1 MAYMLVQHNIPLSLA
16 DELTPL
22 FRDAFPDS
30 EIAKNFSSRRM
41 KTACVI
47 NGALAP
53 SYQQVLVEA
62 MKNGP
67 YSVTIDGSSDSGVE
81 KMNPLTVRIIN
92 ADSGM
97 VHTQFL
103 DMCLSL
109 STAEGIFSKMQ
120 AALEKYE
127 ISWMNCVG
135 IGVDNTSVN
144 MGCRNSIKTRIQGVN
159 AAIYVMGC
167 PCHIVHNIAG
177 KASSAF
183 EAVS

>member
-1 MAYMLVQHNIPLSLA
+1 
-16 DELTPL
+16 
-22 FRDAFPDS
+22 
-30 EIAKNFSSRRM
+30 
-41 KTACVI
+41 
-47 NGALAP
+47 
-53 SYQQVLVEA
+53 

-67 YSVTIDGSSDSGVE
+67 YSVAIDGSSDNGVE

-103 DMCLSL
+103 DMCMSSQ

-120 AALEKYE
+120 GTLDKHA

-135 IGVDNTSVN
+135 IAVDNTSVN
-144 MGCRNSIKTRIQGVN
+144 MGYQNSIKTRVQEVN

-167 PCHIVHNIAG
+167 PYHIVHNIAG
-177 KASSAF
+177 KASGAF
-183 EAVS
+183 EDVSIIDYCNIILSYISWIIIILGIWV